1 MKKLLLF
8 TAVLC
13 GLMTIGCNQGPRS
26 SKPRNTST
34 SGLATVVCDESF
46 KNILDQ
52 EIEVFEFTYR
62 DAHIIPYYTSEV
74 AAIDS
79 MLQLKT
85 KLIVTAHELTPK
97 QKDFLRE
104 RKGFCRTQ
112 RIAVD
117 AIALIVNNDNPCDI
131 LSLGEIKEIL
141 QGKITDWNELSPNK
155 SGKISVVFDDQGS
168 STVQY
173 MRDSLLNGDTI
184 AGNAYA
190 QNSSNA
196 VFQAVE
202 KNKGAIG
209 VIGVSWISADM
220 KAKEMTTEERVA
232 DLNEEN
238 VTTTTFSN
246 KIKVLKVRRDDQLEA
261 YQPYQAYI
269 YDARYPLFRNI
280 YATCTSPD
288 GDLSQGFYSFMTG
301 FIGQKIIQQTG
312 ILPSVIQPRMVN
324 LN

>member
-1 MKKLLLF
+1 MKNLF
-8 TAVLC
+8 FTFALI
-13 GLMTIGCNQGPRS
+13 GTFILSGCNQGQRS

-62 DAHIIPYYTSEV
+62 NASIIPYYTSET

-85 KLIVTAHELTPK
+85 KLIITAHELTK
-97 QKDFLRE
+97 NQKEYLRE

-117 AIALIVNNDNPCDI
+117 AIALIVNKNNPCEI
-131 LSLGEIKEIL
+131 LSLSEIKEIL
-141 QGKITDWNELSPNK
+141 QGKITDWNEISPNK
-155 SGKISVVFDDQGS
+155 TGAISVVFDDQGS
-168 STVQY
+168 STVKY
-173 MRDSLLNGDTI
+173 MRDSLLQGDTI
-184 AGNAYA
+184 AGRVFA

-196 VFQAVE
+196 VFEAVE

-220 KAKEMTTEERVA
+220 KAKEMTTEERITN
-232 DLNEEN
+232 LNEEN
-238 VTTTTFSN
+238 VTTTTFSD

-269 YDARYPLFRNI
+269 YDARYPLFRSI

-288 GDLSQGFYSFMTG
+288 GDLSQGFYSFITG

>member
-1 MKKLLLF
+1 ML
-8 TAVLC
+8 
-13 GLMTIGCNQGPRS
+13 GCNQGPRS

-34 SGLATVVCDESF
+34 SGLATIVCDESF

-62 DAHIIPYYTSEV
+62 NAHIIPYYTSEV

-79 MLQLKT
+79 LLQLKT
-85 KLIVTAHELTPK
+85 KLIVTAHELNTQ
-97 QKDFLRE
+97 QKEYLRE
-104 RKGFCRTQ
+104 RRGFCRTQ

-117 AIALIVNNDNPCDI
+117 AIALIVNNNNPCDI

-141 QGKITDWNELSPNK
+141 QGKITDWNEISPNK
-155 SGKISVVFDDQGS
+155 SGKIAVVFDDQGS

-173 MRDSLLNGDTI
+173 MRDSLLQGDTI
-184 AGNAYA
+184 AGNVYA

-196 VFQAVE
+196 VFEAVE

-209 VIGVSWISADM
+209 VIGVSWVSADM
-220 KAKEMTTEERVA
+220 KTKEMTTEERVA

-238 VTTTTFSN
+238 VTTTSFNS

-280 YATCTSPD
+280 YAISTSPD
-288 GDLSQGFYSFMTG
+288 GDLSQGFFTFMTG